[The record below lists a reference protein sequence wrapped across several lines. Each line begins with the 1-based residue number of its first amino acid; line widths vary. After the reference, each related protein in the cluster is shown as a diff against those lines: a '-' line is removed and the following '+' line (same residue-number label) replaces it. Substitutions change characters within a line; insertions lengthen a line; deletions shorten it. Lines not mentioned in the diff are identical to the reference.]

1 MLAGAVQ
8 SMGEAALAER
18 RFYSL
23 YAWCLNPI
31 LSVRDLLDRLGEE
44 LGRMELWDVLWQ
56 REESMINVYL
66 LACAVACCVDDAQAR
81 GPRTLSAVS
90 ARFPALRRTVS
101 GVERLLHE
109 PERLGRL
116 GSRTFLGWRR
126 AWDRSVDRLCDL
138 LVADAARVG
147 TPLTEV
153 RAGFEPL
160 LEAPLPPSLLREKMR
175 LPEAYRCQDLTH
187 HDVIALG
194 RRLARTLAD
203 RESATVIVGVRTAG
217 SYIAPLIRAAL
228 SADGWTRLTRM
239 TLRPKLGVSRLEE
252 QELRRL
258 ATGSTRV
265 IIVDD
270 YQNTGGTMRLM
281 LDLLT
286 RHAVRHERVTV
297 AIPRHPARLGWTL
310 PPEAEG
316 VGLVTLEPGE
326 LHKIRLLEPAAM
338 QTLFHEYAPQ
348 EGLHVAESPRVRSI
362 NEHLHGRIAD
372 GFQVRL
378 KRVFELRSGVTSEGS
393 ETQRV
398 FVKSVGWGWLGYHA
412 YFMGARLAGAVPRL
426 IGLRNGLLLTEWL
439 DDGRP
444 CPAADVPDHAVD
456 AIAHY
461 TARRV
466 EQFPLLKDPTF
477 DTPEYRWTGWNE
489 LVSILRGVYGSYVG
503 PLKTPALRRELRRFL
518 CPVPTALDGRMRP
531 EDWIETPAGIWKS
544 DFEQHSFGGAELDVV
559 DPAFDLA
566 GAMCEFSLP
575 EAAAQRLVEV
585 YARESGDRAV
595 TGRLLLYEVLYG
607 VVTMQR
613 ALANA
618 LAESRTD
625 RLEEWNQRYLMARR
639 FLVSR
644 MNRWNGALLGALQPS
659 WSKQLFFL
667 DLDDVFDCEAL
678 GFPHTTPSGL
688 AALRVLR
695 DHDVSVVLNTSR
707 SVLDVRDYCRAYGLA
722 GGLGEFG
729 SVFVDAVAG
738 RDLALIDAEGG
749 AELARCRE
757 AIRAHTDVCCDPSYR
772 HSIRAYRYRDG
783 KTVGLASAEV
793 TEILAEARSE
803 HLQPILRSDDT
814 LIVQEGRGKDTGI
827 GAVRRYLG
835 CLEEPAAAIGNSD
848 DDVPA
853 LTAVERSYA
862 PANCTPSVR
871 KLARRGRCR
880 VMRERFQRGLL
891 EAARDLVGDKRGSA
905 APRSRIG
912 HGHDAD
918 AGELM
923 ERLLESAELSA
934 AWHWLG
940 ALKVGS
946 V

>member
-1 MLAGAVQ
+1 MLAAAVQ

-44 LGRMELWDVLWQ
+44 LGRIELWDVLWQ
-56 REESMINVYL
+56 REESLINAYL
-66 LACAVACCVDDAQAR
+66 LACAVACSVDDAQAR
-81 GPRTLSAVS
+81 SPRTLSAVS
-90 ARFPALRRTVS
+90 ARFPALRSTVS

-109 PERLGRL
+109 PERLSRL

-126 AWDRSVDRLCDL
+126 EWDRSVDRLCDL
-138 LVADAARVG
+138 LVADAARAG
-147 TPLTEV
+147 TALSEV

-160 LEAPLPPSLLREKMR
+160 LHARLPGSLLREKMR

-194 RRLARTLAD
+194 RRLARALAED
-203 RESATVIVGVRTAG
+203 ESPTVVVGVRTAG

-228 SADGWTRLTRM
+228 SAEGWTRLTRI
-239 TLRPKLGVSRLEE
+239 TVRPKLGLSRSEA

-258 ATGSTRV
+258 STDGARV
-265 IIVDD
+265 IVVDD
-270 YQNTGGTMRLM
+270 YQNSGGTMRLM
-281 LDLLT
+281 LELLA
-286 RHAVRHERVTV
+286 RHAVPHERVTV
-297 AIPRHPARLGWTL
+297 AVPRHPARDAWTL
-310 PPEAEG
+310 PPEAEA
-316 VGLVTLEPGE
+316 VGLVTLEPSE
-326 LHKIRLLEPAAM
+326 LHKIRLLEPTAM
-338 QTLFHEYAPQ
+338 EALFREYEPA
-348 EGLHVAESPRVRSI
+348 EGLHVEESARVRSI
-362 NEHLHGRIAD
+362 NDHLRERIAD

-378 KRVFELRSGVTSEGS
+378 KRVFELRSGATGEGA
-393 ETQRV
+393 EIQRV
-398 FVKSVGWGWLGYHA
+398 LAKSVGWGWLGYHA

-426 IGLRNGLLLTEWL
+426 VGLRNGLLLTEWL

-444 CPAADVPDHAVD
+444 CPTVDVPDHVVD

-466 EQFPLLKDPTF
+466 EQLPLLKDPTF

-489 LVSILRGVYGSYVG
+489 LVSVLRGVYGSYVG
-503 PLKTPALRRELRRFL
+503 PLKTPALRRELRRFVS
-518 CPVPTALDGRMRP
+518 PVPTALDGRMRP
-531 EDWIETPAGIWKS
+531 EDWIETPAGIFKS

-559 DPAFDLA
+559 DPAYDLA

-575 EAAAQRLVEV
+575 EPAARRLVEV
-585 YARESGDRAV
+585 YARESGDHAV
-595 TGRLLLYEVLYG
+595 TGRLLLYELLYG

-613 ALANA
+613 ALNNA
-618 LAESRTD
+618 LAESRAD
-625 RLEEWNQRYLMARR
+625 RLEEWNRRRLMARR
-639 FLVSR
+639 FLVAR
-644 MNRWNGALLGALQPS
+644 MNRWNGALLGPAQAS

-695 DHDVSVVLNTSR
+695 DHDVSIVLNTSR
-707 SVLDVRDYCRAYGLA
+707 SVEDVRDYCRAYGLA

-757 AIRAHTDVCCDPSYR
+757 AMRAHADVCCDPSYR
-772 HSIRAYRYRDG
+772 HAIRAYRYRDG
-783 KTVGLASAEV
+783 KTAGLASEEV
-793 TEILAEARSE
+793 AEILAEARSE
-803 HLQPILRSDDT
+803 HLQTILRADDT
-814 LIVQEGRGKDTGI
+814 LIVQEGRGKDTGV

-835 CLEEPAAAIGNSD
+835 SLEEPAAAIGNGD

-871 KLARRGRCR
+871 ALARRGRCR
-880 VMRERFQRGLL
+880 VMHERFQRGLL
-891 EAARDLVGDKRGSA
+891 EAAKDLVGDKRSSAGGSA
-905 APRSRIG
+905 AIG
-912 HGHDAD
+912 HAPDGE

-923 ERLLESAELSA
+923 QRLLETAELSA
-934 AWHWLG
+934 ARHWLG

-946 V
+946 L